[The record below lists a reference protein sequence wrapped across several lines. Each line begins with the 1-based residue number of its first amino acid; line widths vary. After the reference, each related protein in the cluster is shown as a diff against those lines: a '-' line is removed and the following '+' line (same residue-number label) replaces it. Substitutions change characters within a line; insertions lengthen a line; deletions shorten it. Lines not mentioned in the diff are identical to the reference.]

1 MAVPG
6 TTTSVTDNNY
16 NTDNGTGAQV
26 RAKINSIFTAL
37 RTFSSQS
44 SDPTGAGNLAQFQ
57 AHINTSD
64 SNNNLLKICIAVSG
78 SGNAATGTFKT
89 IGNIN
94 LDNLGHVVA
103 ASPTMTGDVT
113 MSSTGF
119 LLIPKGTDAQQPGQ
133 VGAPAAAIGQLRYN
147 ETQNRFEGY
156 KNTGW
161 GEIGGGAG
169 ATGGGTDQVF
179 VETGQNVTE
188 DYTLS
193 AGKNA
198 MTVSPT
204 INAGKEIVVPN
215 NATLVIL

>member
-103 ASPTMTGDVT
+103 ATPTMTGDVT
-113 MSSTGF
+113 MNSNGF
-119 LLIPKGTDAQQPGQ
+119 LKIPVGNDSQQPGQ
-133 VGAPAAAIGQLRYN
+133 ANQPPAAIGQLRYN
-147 ETQNRFEGY
+147 STQNRFEGY

-198 MTVSPT
+198 ITVSPT
-204 INAGKEIVVPN
+204 IATGKEIIVPN